1 MGKKEALTNP
11 PLARIMAA
19 MTEKTAQLEE
29 KIAHLT
35 RAVED
40 LSDIVAEQSQ
50 TLEVFTRRLRA
61 LMQREA
67 EREAESG
74 TQVPLADQR
83 PPHW

>member
-1 MGKKEALTNP
+1 MGKKEALTIP
-11 PLARIMAA
+11 PSARIIAP
-19 MTEKTAQLEE
+19 MTDQTARLEE

-40 LSDIVAEQSQ
+40 LSDVVAEQGQ
-50 TLEVFTRRLRA
+50 TLAAMTRRMRA

-67 EREAESG
+67 EREAEGG